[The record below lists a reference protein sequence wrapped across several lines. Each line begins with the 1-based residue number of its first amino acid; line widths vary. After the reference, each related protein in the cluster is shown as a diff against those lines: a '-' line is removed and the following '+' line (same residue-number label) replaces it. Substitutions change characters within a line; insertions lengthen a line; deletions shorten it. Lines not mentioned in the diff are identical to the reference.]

1 MLFVI
6 TFAAV
11 MRSDAAMRLEVSR
24 LSAMRRSSMRGFS
37 SVRHTVRRLTVRI
50 VLKRIRRSDAAQIQ
64 AHAVEQ
70 RCKLLKLLLRKAPE
84 HRSVDR
90 VEKLL
95 CLREHISSLIG

>member
-37 SVRHTVRRLTVRI
+37 SVRHTVRRLAVRI

-95 CLREHISSLIG
+95 CLREHLSSLIG

>member
-37 SVRHTVRRLTVRI
+37 SVRHTVRI